1 MSPGQVLAEVE
12 TDKATIDWE
21 AQEDG
26 FIAKLLVPDDTKDI
40 PLGTA
45 VAVLVEEQS
54 DVAAFKNFTV
64 GGALRFHHAHGSAA
78 CMTHACM
85 EQVRVHGAP
94 CDPGV
99 FAWCLTVL
107 QHQAAPHRLL
117 QRRRPHL
124 LRHPLRARVATSRLT
139 RCEEPHHF
147 PYLEQRHAA
156 PAIHSMIGRAS
167 GHCRCWTCPRCHLP

>member
-1 MSPGQVLAEVE
+1 MCRSSTYHHVYAIAISDHDASEFGRCPLVLVHRTYECCFHQGNITKWKKKVGDQVSPGQVLAEVE

-64 GGALRFHHAHGSAA
+64 GGALHFLASCIM
-78 CMTHACM
+78 CMA
-85 EQVRVHGAP
+85 
-94 CDPGV
+94 
-99 FAWCLTVL
+99 L
-107 QHQAAPHRLL
+107 QHA
-117 QRRRPHL
+117 
-124 LRHPLRARVATSRLT
+124 
-139 RCEEPHHF
+139 
-147 PYLEQRHAA
+147 
-156 PAIHSMIGRAS
+156 
-167 GHCRCWTCPRCHLP
+167 